1 MFRVLI
7 ASASK
12 KREIRLIGDFIAE
25 GLRKSGVYM
34 NVLNIRD
41 IRDITRLKEYDAIV
55 LDLAMPKMDGIQT
68 LKKLLEENPDLQI
81 ILLTGH
87 ATMDKAIEAV
97 KQGAAEFLEKPAD
110 INLLIEKITIAQDK
124 KTLLFEKRM
133 EDAVS
138 EIMKKRGW

>member
-1 MFRVLI
+1 MATAKILI
-7 ASASK
+7 VDDEKEFSD
-12 KREIRLIGDFIAE
+12 ILAE
-25 GLRKSGVYM
+25 RMAGRGFEVDTVESGLQALEQIKQ
-34 NVLNIRD
+34 
-41 IRDITRLKEYDAIV
+41 KEYDAIV